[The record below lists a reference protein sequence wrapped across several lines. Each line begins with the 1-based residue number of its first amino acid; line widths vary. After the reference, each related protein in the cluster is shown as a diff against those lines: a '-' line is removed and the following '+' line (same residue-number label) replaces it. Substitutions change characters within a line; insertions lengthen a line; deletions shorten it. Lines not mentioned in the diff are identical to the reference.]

1 MLTTT
6 QPVDEMPLDAIAFCD
21 LLARIL
27 YRCLKDQEARVI
39 LFPRVSEHPLTLL
52 PREESQSMHEIS
64 LVPGSSNN
72 FLQTTGSAVEQVT
85 L

>member
-1 MLTTT
+1 MLTTK

-27 YRCLKDQEARVI
+27 YRCLKDQEARML
-39 LFPRVSEHPLTLL
+39 LFPRDSEHPLTLL
-52 PREESQSMHEIS
+52 PQEEY
-64 LVPGSSNN
+64 
-72 FLQTTGSAVEQVT
+72 QVMYEKA